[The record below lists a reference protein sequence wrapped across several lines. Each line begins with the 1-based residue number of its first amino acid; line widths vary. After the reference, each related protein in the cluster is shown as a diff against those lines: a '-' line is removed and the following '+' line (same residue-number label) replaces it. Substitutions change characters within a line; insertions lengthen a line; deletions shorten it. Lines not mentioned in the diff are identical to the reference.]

1 MKELQFRT
9 LENLKV
15 PDELMDRLLAIPE
28 SEGKKPPVPL
38 WRKPRFI
45 AMAASVMLVTAL
57 SIALFLSM
65 GSKPPIAT
73 KSDSKPDATQIVWST
88 DENGATV
95 ATEVV
100 VVPDAQNDDQ
110 PTEHKSGITRF
121 FENLFGITEPTTP
134 TAPDSQGGSTP
145 SDDRNGRTPQSPTLS
160 PQQPTAAP
168 RPVIPDPTSASQPV
182 ETNPPRETE
191 AGPPAVPP
199 TEAPWDN
206 PTEPSWDDPT
216 QAPTPPKPTQS
227 PYQSAIR
234 NTFSSFSD
242 RYITGQ
248 TIYCRVYGLDGTEYG
263 DGDRYSAQH
272 IASLSYSGGR
282 YTAAYRPCDHGIL
295 PADGKY
301 RYEFYNGNGVVIA
314 KGTATLSAG

>member
-28 SEGKKPPVPL
+28 TEGEKPPVPL

-65 GSKPPIAT
+65 GSKPPVAT

-88 DENGATV
+88 DEYGATV

-100 VVPDAQNDDQ
+100 VVPDAQNDTQ
-110 PTEHKSGITRF
+110 STEQKSGIARF
-121 FENLFGITEPTTP
+121 FENLFGGSDPTTP
-134 TAPDSQGGSTP
+134 TASDGQVGSVP
-145 SDDRNGRTPQSPTLS
+145 SDDWHGKTPQSPTVS

-168 RPVIPDPTSASQPV
+168 QPV
-182 ETNPPRETE
+182 ETDPPRETE
-191 AGPPAVPP
+191 ADPPAVPP
-199 TEAPWDN
+199 TEEPWDN
-206 PTEPSWDDPT
+206 PSEPSWDDPT

-227 PYQSAIR
+227 PYQSTIR

-263 DGDRYSAQH
+263 DSDRYSAQH

-282 YTAAYRPCDHGIL
+282 YTAAYSPCDHGIL
-295 PADGKY
+295 PTDGKY

>member
-28 SEGKKPPVPL
+28 SEGEKPPVPL

-65 GSKPPIAT
+65 GSKPPVAT

-88 DENGATV
+88 DEYGATV
-95 ATEVV
+95 ATEVI

-121 FENLFGITEPTTP
+121 FENIFGGSDP
-134 TAPDSQGGSTP
+134 TAPPSGSDPSGRVSPTAKPGGSDAGK
-145 SDDRNGRTPQSPTLS
+145 SA
-160 PQQPTAAP
+160 PTAKTPPSEGGASVTP
-168 RPVIPDPTSASQPV
+168 TDLPHDDPTQAPIDD
-182 ETNPPRETE
+182 
-191 AGPPAVPP
+191 P

-206 PTEPSWDDPT
+206 PSEPSWDDPT
-216 QAPTPPKPTQS
+216 QAPTPPTES
-227 PYQSAIR
+227 PSEVTSTIVVWLPVSVIPEDGKVFCKVISLR
-234 NTFSSFSD
+234 
-242 RYITGQ
+242 TGK
-248 TIYCRVYGLDGTEYG
+248 IYG
-263 DGDRYSAQH
+263 DFGEYDDNRQMSCAYKDSKYWYYSYHCRQYFDVPKVFQ
-272 IASLSYSGGR
+272 SDEVVYYVYDSEGTVLYSNTTYLGSW
-282 YTAAYRPCDHGIL
+282 
-295 PADGKY
+295 
-301 RYEFYNGNGVVIA
+301 V
-314 KGTATLSAG
+314 